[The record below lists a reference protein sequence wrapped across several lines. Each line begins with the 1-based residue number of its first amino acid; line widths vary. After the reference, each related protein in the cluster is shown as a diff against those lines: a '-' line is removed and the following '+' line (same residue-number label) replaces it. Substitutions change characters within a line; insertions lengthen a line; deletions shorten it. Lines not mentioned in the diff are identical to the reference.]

1 MDYQAASEHPS
12 FSQQPATVLG
22 TGLLALALLLAPAA
36 ATAQSGDLDILSSAV
51 PPNVMVLF
59 DNSGSMNHHLWDDDF
74 NPEVVYPSFCWSQAP
89 TVSGSSCPGY
99 GNPGDE
105 CPNNETV
112 GEQIDQEQSYTH
124 CGVTRTLYHDN
135 STPQDTWY
143 GRNYL
148 NWLYGVADPAD
159 LLNEPQATRLQ
170 VAKDATTTVVS
181 NLTNPTELIRFGVM
195 KFNGLAGGY
204 VDAPIGTSSGAQVIS
219 AVQGTQGSTW
229 TPVGE
234 ALLDVGRYFAGSNQ
248 LGTLP
253 LLSPSL

>member
-124 CGVTRTLYHDN
+124 CGVTRTLYHC
-135 STPQDTWY
+135 
-143 GRNYL
+143 L
-148 NWLYGVADPAD
+148 LY
-159 LLNEPQATRLQ
+159 T
-170 VAKDATTTVVS
+170 
-181 NLTNPTELIRFGVM
+181 
-195 KFNGLAGGY
+195 
-204 VDAPIGTSSGAQVIS
+204 
-219 AVQGTQGSTW
+219 
-229 TPVGE
+229 
-234 ALLDVGRYFAGSNQ
+234 
-248 LGTLP
+248 
-253 LLSPSL
+253 SPSPRDRG